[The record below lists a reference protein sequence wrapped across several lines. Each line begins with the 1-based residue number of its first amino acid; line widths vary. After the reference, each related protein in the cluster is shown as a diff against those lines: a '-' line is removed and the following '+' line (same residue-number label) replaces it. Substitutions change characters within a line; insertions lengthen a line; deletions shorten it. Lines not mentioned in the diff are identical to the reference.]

1 MNFSGG
7 PRLKAEDVVC
17 HFMKIF
23 KEPRYASQMGLE
35 YCKQLKNILTVPLYQ
50 RDITKK
56 TWKGMRILGTVFL
69 DKSVILILSLKYQ
82 LIKHWLGTMGLQWSL
97 GRSTAFLTGLIT
109 IISGKK

>member
-1 MNFSGG
+1 MHIMNFSGG

-69 DKSVILILSLKYQ
+69 DKSVILNLSLKYQ
-82 LIKHWLGTMGLQWSL
+82 LIKHW
-97 GRSTAFLTGLIT
+97 
-109 IISGKK
+109 